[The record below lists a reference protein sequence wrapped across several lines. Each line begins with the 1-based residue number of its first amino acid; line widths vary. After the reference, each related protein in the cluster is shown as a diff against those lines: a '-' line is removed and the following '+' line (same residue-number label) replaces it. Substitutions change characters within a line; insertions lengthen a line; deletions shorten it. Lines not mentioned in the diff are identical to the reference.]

1 MNEDLDLACRALK
14 EETAKLKKEKNEIYQ
29 QMNSTREA
37 FAEEKKQLEFEVDRL
52 GVSWSVYLFA
62 CQSANK

>member
-52 GVSWSVYLFA
+52 GVSWSVYISV
-62 CQSANK
+62 CQSAN